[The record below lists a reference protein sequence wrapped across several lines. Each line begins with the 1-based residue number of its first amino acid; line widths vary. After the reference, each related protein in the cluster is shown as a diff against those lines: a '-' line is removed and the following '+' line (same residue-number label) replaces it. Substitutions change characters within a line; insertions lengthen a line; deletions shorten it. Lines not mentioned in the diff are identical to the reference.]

1 MTWVPKLELVVQ
13 GSGDRIDFP
22 VQRLLNGGYAGRDQE
37 AVWKHVEELAVIGV
51 PEPSTTPTLYALGN
65 NLATTAD
72 TVQVQHE
79 TTSGEVEYV
88 LLIGAGETYVTVGS
102 DQTDRDLETRSIEWS
117 KQAYPDVFAPEVWR
131 YQEVADHWEDSGAA
145 LLGHQGREPSA
156 VPGRYTRVVTAAQLL
171 DEDAGGSLRDST
183 GQHRRDVRDDPI
195 EGGPGV
201 RGQLR
206 DGDARPDTEPHYP
219 PQLPSGGSA
228 PQDHVGCTER

>member
-1 MTWVPKLELVVQ
+1 MTWIPKLELVVQ
-13 GSGDRIDFP
+13 GSGERIEFP

-72 TVQVQHE
+72 TVQVQRE
-79 TTSGEVEYV
+79 TPSGEVEYV

-131 YQEVADHWEDSGAA
+131 YQEVADHWDDLILRCWVTKNGERQLYQEDTLAA
-145 LLGHQGREPSA
+145 LLPPSSWTRMLEDLFGS
-156 VPGRYTRVVTAAQLL
+156 VPANTIVMSGTIPSKAGLVYGDSFEMELHDPVLNRSIRHGYRVEV
-171 DEDAGGSLRDST
+171 LRHKIT
-183 GQHRRDVRDDPI
+183 
-195 EGGPGV
+195 
-201 RGQLR
+201 
-206 DGDARPDTEPHYP
+206 
-219 PQLPSGGSA
+219 
-228 PQDHVGCTER
+228 

>member
-1 MTWVPKLELVVQ
+1 MAWVPKLELVVQ
-13 GSGDRIDFP
+13 GSGERIEFP

-37 AVWKHVEELAVIGV
+37 AVWKHVEELAAIGV

-117 KQAYPDVFAPEVWR
+117 KQVYPDVFAPEVWR
-131 YQEVADHWEDSGAA
+131 YQEVADHWEDLVLRCWVTKDGSRQLYQEATLAELLPPSSWTRMLEDLFGTVPANTIVMSGTI
-145 LLGHQGREPSA
+145 PSKA
-156 VPGRYTRVVTAAQLL
+156 GLVYGDSYEMEMHDPVLNRTIRHSYRVEV
-171 DEDAGGSLRDST
+171 LRHKIT
-183 GQHRRDVRDDPI
+183 
-195 EGGPGV
+195 
-201 RGQLR
+201 
-206 DGDARPDTEPHYP
+206 
-219 PQLPSGGSA
+219 
-228 PQDHVGCTER
+228 